1 MSPGGY
7 TALHHV
13 KWEAF
18 MGFGLERTCR
28 WLLVICVAV
37 DIAIPWTNAS
47 AAEFGFSGMHV
58 QGVDD
63 TIAKALSLPQA
74 EGVLVMD
81 VALGGA
87 ADIAKIKRGD
97 RITHFNGTK
106 IDTFKRLVSV
116 VTKTRPGQKVDV
128 KVQRKRRTLD
138 LKMKL
143 GSKPASW
150 KVTQGAVI
158 NFTAVGLT
166 LASITPK
173 IRERF
178 NLRWGSVGV
187 LVTLI
192 DSTFAD
198 RMLLRR
204 GDVIVQINQSD
215 VWRPDQIKRHYNAAK
230 EAGRAHLLMLIERTN
245 GFRYMMLPVK

>member
-1 MSPGGY
+1 
-7 TALHHV
+7 
-13 KWEAF
+13 
-18 MGFGLERTCR
+18 MGIGIERTCR
-28 WLLVICVAV
+28 WLIVICVAV
-37 DIAIPWTNAS
+37 EIAIPWTNAS

-58 QGVDD
+58 QGVNSG
-63 TIAKALSLPQA
+63 IAKALGLPKA

-81 VALGGA
+81 VALGAA

-116 VTKTRPGQKVDV
+116 VTKTRPGQSVDV
-128 KVQRKRRTLD
+128 RVHRNQHTLNF
-138 LKMKL
+138 KMKL

-150 KVTQGAVI
+150 RVNKGAVI
-158 NFTAVGLT
+158 NFTAIGLT

-178 NLRWGSVGV
+178 NIRWGSVGV

-192 DSTFAD
+192 DPAFAN
-198 RMLLRR
+198 RMLLQR

-215 VWRPDQIKRHYNAAK
+215 VWHPNQIKRHYDAAK
-230 EAGRAHLLMLIERTN
+230 EAGRSQLLMLIERSD